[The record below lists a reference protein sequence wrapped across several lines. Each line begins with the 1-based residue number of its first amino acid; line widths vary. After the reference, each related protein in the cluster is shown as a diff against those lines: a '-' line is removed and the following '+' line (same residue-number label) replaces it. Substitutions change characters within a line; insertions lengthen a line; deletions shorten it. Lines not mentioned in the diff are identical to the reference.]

1 LGPSRHLS
9 REETLEQLPTLEPDG
24 LRGGGI
30 YYDGQFDDA
39 RLAVTLAQ
47 TAADRGAVVLN
58 YVAVTRFVKNG
69 DLLRGALARDHET
82 GSEYESP
89 GRALAH
95 APCVCTAPL
104 RRLEQPHAEPIIS
117 PSQGVHIV
125 LDKSFMPGDSA
136 IMVPRT

>member
-24 LRGGGI
+24 LRGGVI

-69 DLLRGALARDHET
+69 DLLRGVLARDHET
-82 GSEYESP
+82 GIEYEIP
-89 GRALAH
+89 ARAVVNA
-95 APCVCTAPL
+95 T
-104 RRLEQPHAEPIIS
+104 
-117 PSQGVHIV
+117 GVFT
-125 LDKSFMPGDSA
+125 D
-136 IMVPRT
+136 R